1 MYLTFSGW
9 SKTRTKYIF
18 PRVIEP
24 QIRSFQKPNKVVVIL
39 GPRRVGKTFL
49 IQCILESSEKSFV
62 FLNGENAGTRDLFF
76 RRTRTSRESM
86 LDAKRFLVIDEA
98 QKIPDVGN
106 ALKLMIDSIEGLT
119 VLITMSSAFDVEN
132 HTGEPLTGRKTTFT
146 LLGISE
152 YACVQ
157 LFLEDL
163 RPTGNRLD

>member
-1 MYLTFSGW
+1 
-9 SKTRTKYIF
+9 
-18 PRVIEP
+18 
-24 QIRSFQKPNKVVVIL
+24 
-39 GPRRVGKTFL
+39 
-49 IQCILESSEKSFV
+49 
-62 FLNGENAGTRDLFF
+62 
-76 RRTRTSRESM
+76 M
-86 LDAKRFLVIDEA
+86 LDGKRFLVIDEA

-106 ALKLMIDSIEGLT
+106 ALKLMIDSIERLT